1 MRLPLVAVT
10 SSKMSPQSHSRR
22 LSALATE
29 DIRENLKISI
39 QIGVKKSKLAI
50 FCSICSIENDCYRDG
65 WLCNGEVISQASR
78 FIHGPPPF
86 LVVDIVHRSMN
97 DPDNDAIRQIDL
109 NFHDI
114 QRVIKVGPST

>member
-1 MRLPLVAVT
+1 M
-10 SSKMSPQSHSRR
+10 
-22 LSALATE
+22 ATE

-39 QIGVKKSKLAI
+39 QIEVKKSELRI
-50 FCSICSIENDCYRDG
+50 FCTICSIQNGFYREG
-65 WLCNGEVISQASR
+65 WLCNGEVISEASH

-86 LVVDIVHRSMN
+86 LAVDIVHRSVN
-97 DPDNDAIRQIDL
+97 DRDNDAIRQIDL